1 MYFKILKKDIR
12 RKKTMNII
20 LLLFVILAT
29 AFIASSVN
37 NLIITSNATNKYMEI
52 ANVQD
57 FVIVTMNPEQGNSE
71 NDNNISNYLSQ
82 EPYADSYVKDD
93 LQYLSKSNLLLTNSK
108 ESSSNAK
115 ASMIAMCYDIK
126 QQYFFDKDNHIID
139 YMEDGTIYVP
149 LVFLQDNNL
158 KVGDTIKLKTKNN
171 YEKSFK
177 IVGSYKDALLG
188 SSMMGVHRYL
198 FSKND
203 FADIKENS
211 GLPSGSIFSVKAS
224 NLKEFKNN
232 FYRHDFQVIFS
243 GDKDF
248 IMLSYVM
255 DMIIALVL
263 IMVSVFLIIISITM
277 LRFIIVFSVSEDY
290 QEIGIMKAVG
300 LKTKNIRYI
309 YVTKYLILSIVG
321 ALVGFGI
328 SIPFG
333 NMMLDQISQNMVMQT
348 EKNGVFIPFIFS
360 VLVTLVI
367 ISFAYFSTKRIK
379 KMSPMDAIRSGN
391 SGERFKRKGIFRLEK
406 FKLSNTIFLAINDV
420 FCEKRKYITLL
431 IVCIVGVWLV
441 SMPAI
446 TINTL
451 RSEKLVSWFSVLD
464 CDFFIKNDEAVAECI
479 NHRDIQAFY
488 DYMDELRTTLEKN
501 DVEVER
507 IFMEAMFRYRV
518 EHEDKSY
525 LSFAVQGV
533 GTKTDKYQYEEGSAP
548 KYENELALAYSTA
561 KEIDAGVGDIVY
573 INMYGEKR
581 EFIVTALYQSLNN
594 MGEGIRFCEKTDVDY
609 SNVSGAFDV
618 QVCIK
623 GNPKGKQLQDI
634 IDKVSGIVEN
644 SSVMTSV
651 EFVDSIIGDISNR
664 LVSLKFLILLVVITI
679 IVLVVVL
686 MQKMFLLKER
696 GQISLLKAIGF
707 NNNSIIKWQTKRIAV
722 VLISGIILG
731 LITMLPFSQ
740 LTSGE
745 VFKLM
750 GASHIDFVINP
761 IEIYI
766 VYPVAITVVT
776 LVICVLTMLS
786 VKHIN
791 TNAVNNVE

>member
-1 MYFKILKKDIR
+1 MYFRILKKDIK
-12 RKKTMNII
+12 RKKTMNVI
-20 LLLFVILAT
+20 LLLFIILAT

-37 NLIITSNATNKYMEI
+37 NLIITSNATSKYMEI
-52 ANVQD
+52 ANIQD
-57 FVIVTMNPEQGNSE
+57 FVIVTMNSEQNGSE
-71 NDNNISNYLSQ
+71 NDNNISNYLNQ
-82 EPYADSYVKDD
+82 ESYADSYIRDD
-93 LQYLSKSNLLLTNSK
+93 LQYFSKSNLLLPNSE
-108 ESSSNAK
+108 ESSNVKS
-115 ASMIAMCYDIK
+115 SMIAMCYDTK
-126 QQYFFDKDNHIID
+126 QQSFFDKDNHRID
-139 YMEDGTIYVP
+139 YIEDGTIYVP
-149 LVFLQDNNL
+149 PSYLQDNDL
-158 KVGDTIKLKTKNN
+158 QVGDIIKLKTKNN

-188 SSMMGVHRYL
+188 SYMMGTHRYL

-211 GLPSGSIFSVKAS
+211 GLPSGSIFSVKVN

-232 FYRHDFQVIFS
+232 FNRRDFQVIFS

-248 IMLSYVM
+248 IILSYVM

-290 QEIGIMKAVG
+290 QEIGIMKAIG

-309 YVTKYLILSIVG
+309 YVTKYLMLSIVG
-321 ALVGFGI
+321 AFVGFGI

-333 NMMLDQISQNMVMQT
+333 KMMLDQISQNMVMQAK
-348 EKNGVFIPFIFS
+348 ENGVFIPFIFS
-360 VLVTLVI
+360 ILVTLVI
-367 ISFAYFSTKRIK
+367 IGFAYFSTKRIK

-391 SGERFKRKGIFRLEK
+391 NGERFKRKGVFHLET
-406 FKLSNTIFLAINDV
+406 FKLSNTTFLAINDV
-420 FCEKRKYITLL
+420 FSEKRKYITLL
-431 IVCIVGVWLV
+431 IVCIIGVWLV

-451 RSEKLVSWFSVLD
+451 RSEKIASWFSILD
-464 CDFFIKNDEAVAECI
+464 CDMFIKNDEAITQCI
-479 NHRDIQAFY
+479 NKRNIKAFY
-488 DYMDELRTTLEKN
+488 NYMDEIHHTLEKN
-501 DVEVER
+501 NIDVERMFIEV
-507 IFMEAMFRYRV
+507 MFRYRV
-518 EHEDKSY
+518 EHKDKSY

-533 GTKTDKYQYEEGSAP
+533 GTKADEYQYEEGSAP

-609 SNVSGAFDV
+609 SNVGGSFDA

-623 GNPKGKQLQDI
+623 GNPEGKQLQDI
-634 IDKVSGIVEN
+634 IDKTSDVMEHST
-644 SSVMTSV
+644 VMTVV
-651 EFVDSIIGDISNR
+651 EFVDSLVGDISAR
-664 LVSLKFLILLVVITI
+664 LVSLKFLILLVVNII

-707 NNNSIIKWQTKRIAV
+707 NNSSIIKWQTKRIAV
-722 VLISGIILG
+722 VLISGMIVG

-750 GASHIDFVINP
+750 GANHIDFVINP

-766 VYPVAITVVT
+766 LYPVLIIVVT
-776 LVICVLTMLS
+776 LAICVLTMLS
-786 VKHIN
+786 VKHIHAN
-791 TNAVNNVE
+791 DVNNVE

>member
-1 MYFKILKKDIR
+1 MYFKILKKDIK

-20 LLLFVILAT
+20 LLLFIILAT

-57 FVIVTMNPEQGNSE
+57 FVIVTMSSEQGNSK
-71 NDNNISNYLSQ
+71 NDNNISNYLNQ
-82 EPYADSYVKDD
+82 ESYADSYTRDD
-93 LQYLSKSNLLLTNSK
+93 LQYLSKSNLLLPNSE
-108 ESSSNAK
+108 ESSNVKS
-115 ASMIAMCYDIK
+115 SMIAMCYDTK
-126 QQYFFDKDNHIID
+126 QQYFFDKDNHKID

-149 LVFLQDNNL
+149 LAYLQDNDL

-177 IVGSYKDALLG
+177 IAGSCKDAFLG
-188 SSMMGVHRYL
+188 SSMMGVNRYL

-203 FADIKENS
+203 FKDIKENS
-211 GLPSGSIFSVKAS
+211 GLPSGSVFSIKAN
-224 NLKEFKNN
+224 NLKEFKSN
-232 FYRHDFQVIFS
+232 FYKHDFQVLFS
-243 GDKDF
+243 GDKDL
-248 IMLSYVM
+248 IILSYVM
-255 DMIIALVL
+255 DMVIALVL
-263 IMVSVFLIIISITM
+263 IMVSVFLILISIVM

-290 QEIGIMKAVG
+290 QEIGIMKAIG
-300 LKTKNIRYI
+300 LKTKNIRCI
-309 YVTKYLILSIVG
+309 YVTKYLMLSIMG
-321 ALVGFGI
+321 GFVGFGI

-333 NMMLDQISQNMVMQT
+333 KMMLDQISQNMVMQA
-348 EKNGVFIPFIFS
+348 EKNGIFIPFIFS
-360 VLVTLVI
+360 ILVTLVI

-391 SGERFKRKGIFRLEK
+391 NGERFKRKGIFRLEK
-406 FKLSNTIFLAINDV
+406 FKLSNTTFLAINDV

-451 RSEKLVSWFSVLD
+451 RSEKIASWFSTLD
-464 CDFFIKNDEAVAECI
+464 CDMFIKNDEAVTECI
-479 NHRDIQAFY
+479 NQHDIKAFY
-488 DYMDELRTTLEKN
+488 DYVDKLRATLEKN
-501 DVEVER
+501 DIEVER
-507 IFMEAMFRYRV
+507 TFIEVMFRYRV

-525 LSFAVQGV
+525 LSFAIQGV
-533 GTKTDKYQYEEGSAP
+533 GTKADEYQYEEGSAP

-561 KEIDAGVGDIVY
+561 KAIDAGLGDIVY
-573 INMYGEKR
+573 INMYGEKK

-609 SNVSGAFDV
+609 SNVGGAFDA

-623 GNPKGKQLQDI
+623 GNPEGRQLQDM
-634 IDKVSGIVEN
+634 IDKVSDIMEH
-644 SSVMTSV
+644 STVMTVV
-651 EFVDSIIGDISNR
+651 EFVDSLIGDISTR
-664 LVSLKFLILLVVITI
+664 IVSLKFLILLVVIII

-707 NNNSIIKWQTKRIAV
+707 NNAAIIKWQTKRIAV
-722 VLISGIILG
+722 VLISGMILG
-731 LITMLPFSQ
+731 LITMLPFSH

-766 VYPVAITVVT
+766 LYPVLITVVT
-776 LVICVLTMLS
+776 LIICVLTMLS
-786 VKHIN
+786 VKHIHSN
-791 TNAVNNVE
+791 DMNNIE

>member
-1 MYFKILKKDIR
+1 MYFKILKKDIK

-20 LLLFVILAT
+20 LLLFIILAT

-37 NLIITSNATNKYMEI
+37 NLIITSNATSKYMEI
-52 ANVQD
+52 ANIQD
-57 FVIVTMNPEQGNSE
+57 FVIATMNSDNSK
-71 NDNNISNYLSQ
+71 NDNNINNYLNQ
-82 EPYADSYVKDD
+82 ESYADSYIRDD
-93 LQYLSKSNLLLTNSK
+93 LQYLSKSNLLLPNSG
-108 ESSSNAK
+108 ESSNVK
-115 ASMIAMCYDIK
+115 ASMIAMCYDTK
-126 QQYFFDKDNHIID
+126 QQYFFDKDNHKID

-149 LVFLQDNNL
+149 SSYLQDNDL
-158 KVGDTIKLKTKNN
+158 KIGDTIKLKTRNN

-177 IVGSYKDALLG
+177 IAGSCKDALLG
-188 SSMMGVHRYL
+188 SDMMGVHRYL

-203 FADIKENS
+203 FNDIKENS
-211 GLPSGSIFSVKAS
+211 GLPSGSIFSVKAN

-232 FYRHDFQVIFS
+232 FYRHDFQVVFS

-255 DMIIALVL
+255 DMVIALVL
-263 IMVSVFLIIISITM
+263 IMVSVFLIIISIAM

-290 QEIGIMKAVG
+290 QEIGIMKAIG

-309 YVTKYLILSIVG
+309 YVTKYLMLSIMG
-321 ALVGFGI
+321 AFIGFGI

-348 EKNGVFIPFIFS
+348 EKNSVFIPFIFS
-360 VLVTLVI
+360 ILVTMVI
-367 ISFAYFSTKRIK
+367 ISFAYFSTKKIK

-391 SGERFKRKGIFRLEK
+391 NGERFKRKSLFRLEK
-406 FKLSNTIFLAINDV
+406 FKLSNTTFLAINDV

-451 RSEKLVSWFSVLD
+451 RSEKIATWFSILD
-464 CDFFIKNDEAVAECI
+464 CDMFIKNDEVATECI
-479 NHRDIQAFY
+479 NQRDIKAFY
-488 DYMDELRTTLEKN
+488 DYMDELHSTLEKN
-501 DVEVER
+501 NVEVER
-507 IFMEAMFRYRV
+507 IFMEVMFRYRI

-525 LSFAVQGV
+525 LSFAIQGL
-533 GTKTDKYQYEEGSAP
+533 GTKADEYQYEEGSAP
-548 KYENELALAYSTA
+548 KYENEIALAYSTA
-561 KEIDAGVGDIVY
+561 KQIDAGVGDIVY
-573 INMYGEKR
+573 INMYGEKK

-609 SNVSGAFDV
+609 SNVGGSFDV

-623 GNPKGKQLQDI
+623 GNPEGKQLQDI
-634 IDKVSGIVEN
+634 IDKVSDIVEQ
-644 SSVMTSV
+644 STVMTVV
-651 EFVDSIIGDISNR
+651 EFVDSLIGDISSR
-664 LVSLKFLILLVVITI
+664 LVSLKFLILLVVVII

-707 NNNSIIKWQTKRIAV
+707 NNISIIKWQTKRIAV

-766 VYPVAITVVT
+766 VYPVVITVVT
-776 LVICVLTMLS
+776 LIICVLTMLS
-786 VKHIN
+786 VRYIHS
-791 TNAVNNVE
+791 NNMNNIE